1 MAARYERAEIP
12 GFSHPAVKFERTKM
26 RYANHYT
33 KEFFVLLGLPQVF
46 ASKDI
51 TM

>member
-1 MAARYERAEIP
+1 
-12 GFSHPAVKFERTKM
+12 M